1 MRPSRRRGG
10 LILRDAPCGRSSGRG
25 RREAA
30 RRSDE
35 MKAST
40 ITALALAFGVSFA
53 QAQGAPDFYKGKQIS
68 LIVGYEAGNDYDIG
82 ARMLA
87 KYLPRHIPGQPAI
100 IVQNMPQAQSIVAA
114 NHVYLRAPRDG
125 TAIASLSRNFPNQ
138 AVMGQANVEADP
150 RRFTWLG
157 ATSFP
162 GRICVA
168 SAAAAVKTPADLFTH
183 ELVIGS
189 VGTGSSTSIVPTV
202 LNRVLG
208 TKFRLVERYRGSQD
222 IILAIERGEVHGA
235 CASLGQFRN
244 HERLF
249 RDGKLRII
257 FRAEEAAMP
266 EIPDAPLI
274 FDYAKDNEQRQ
285 LMRFVFS
292 STEFGR
298 PYLFPP
304 DVPADRVAL
313 MRKAFAEAA
322 KDPELVAEAERIKL
336 DMSYRPPEHLER
348 LVAHLY
354 ETPPALIETVKK
366 IVPNLR

>member
-1 MRPSRRRGG
+1 
-10 LILRDAPCGRSSGRG
+10 L
-25 RREAA
+25 
-30 RRSDE
+30 
-35 MKAST
+35 
-40 ITALALAFGVSFA
+40 ALALAFGASFA
-53 QAQGAPDFYKGKQIS
+53 AHAQGTPEFYKGKTIQ
-68 LIVGYEAGNDYDIG
+68 LIVGYEPGNDYDIG
-82 ARMLA
+82 ARMLT
-87 KYLPRHIPGQPAI
+87 KYLPRHIQGQPTI
-100 IVQNMPQAQSIVAA
+100 VVQNMPQAQSIVAA
-114 NHVYLRAPRDG
+114 NHLYLRASRDG
-125 TAIASLSRNFPNQ
+125 TVIASLSRNFPNQ

-168 SAAAAVKTPADLFTH
+168 SSAATVKTPDDLFTQ

-208 TKFRLVERYRGSQD
+208 TKFKLVEGYRGAQD

-249 RDGKLRII
+249 RAGKLRVI

-266 EIPDAPLI
+266 EIPDAPSI

-322 KDPELVAEAERIKL
+322 ADPELVAEAERIKL

-354 ETPPALIETVKK
+354 ETPPALIETIKK

>member
-1 MRPSRRRGG
+1 
-10 LILRDAPCGRSSGRG
+10 
-25 RREAA
+25 
-30 RRSDE
+30 
-35 MKAST
+35 
-40 ITALALAFGVSFA
+40 
-53 QAQGAPDFYKGKQIS
+53 
-68 LIVGYEAGNDYDIG
+68 
-82 ARMLA
+82 MLA
-87 KYLPRHIPGQPAI
+87 KYLARHIPGQPTI

-114 NHVYLRAPRDG
+114 NHLYLRAPRDG
-125 TAIASLSRNFPNQ
+125 TVIASLSRNFPNQ

-168 SAAAAVKTPADLFTH
+168 SSAAAVKTPDDLFTQ

-208 TKFRLVERYRGSQD
+208 TKFRLIEGYRGAQD
-222 IILAIERGEVHGA
+222 IILAIERGEVDGA

-244 HERLF
+244 HDRLI
-249 RDGKLRII
+249 REGKLRIVL
-257 FRAEEAAMP
+257 RAEETAMP
-266 EIPDAPLI
+266 DIPDVPSI
-274 FDYAKDNEQRQ
+274 FDFAKTTEQRQ

-298 PYLFPP
+298 PYVFPP
-304 DVPADRVAL
+304 EVPKERVDI
-313 MRKAFAEAA
+313 MRKALAEAVE
-322 KDPELVAEAERIKL
+322 DPELVAEARRIKL
-336 DMSYRPPEHLER
+336 DMTYRPPDHLER
-348 LVAHLY
+348 LVANLY
-354 ETPPALIETVKK
+354 ETPPGLIETIKK